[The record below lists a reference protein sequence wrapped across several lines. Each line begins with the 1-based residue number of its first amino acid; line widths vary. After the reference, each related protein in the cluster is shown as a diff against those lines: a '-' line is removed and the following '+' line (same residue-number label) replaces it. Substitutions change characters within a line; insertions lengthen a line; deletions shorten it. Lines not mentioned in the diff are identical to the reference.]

1 MKLRAV
7 LALALLA
14 LLLGGCAAQA
24 EPEPPARLEAA
35 VQEDSSV
42 LLTWEPSPVG
52 TAYRV
57 YRRAGTETDFKF
69 QNDVTDCRYAD
80 PFAQPGQTYLYKV
93 SVLSGTKEFD
103 SAQVEIAVPG
113 DDSTAQRELPKAP
126 VISSVTVMGDGTAV
140 IQLEGDIA
148 QEYQFFRSDSQ
159 QGEYTLLGTSD
170 SPVFYDATAG
180 RLSTHYYRARAV
192 SDGLIGP
199 DCESVATGT
208 NAQQVFG
215 VPVLMY
221 HEFVTASDLE
231 DGVLFDE
238 YAIWADE
245 FEADLIWLREHGYTT
260 VNTADLLRYMN
271 GEEQPPEKP
280 VILSIDDGKWGVYRN
295 AWPLLRKYDMKAV
308 LSVIGTE
315 VSGADPDPNVRAHQ
329 EAPYCTWEELREMSD
344 SGHIEMIS
352 HTYGMH
358 VYNYKEHPGR
368 VGANCAP
375 EETADSFQM
384 NAFSDYLRMKQ
395 MFQSDL
401 GTDLTAMAYPYSNRS
416 VTADKVWL
424 ECGYQ
429 ILFSGNA
436 GTDRPTQTNYFVAGA
451 GVNQWSAVLR
461 RVARM
466 TGSQMMDY
474 LS

>member
-7 LALALLA
+7 LALALFA
-14 LLLGGCAAQA
+14 LLLGGCAARE
-24 EPEPPARLEAA
+24 EPQPPTGLAAA
-35 VQEDSSV
+35 VQADSAV
-42 LLTWEPSPVG
+42 LLTWEPSPEG
-52 TAYRV
+52 EAYRI

-69 QNDVTDCRYAD
+69 QDDVTDCRYTD
-80 PFAQPGQTYLYKV
+80 PFARKGQTYLYKV
-93 SVLSGTKEFD
+93 AVLSGTKEYD
-103 SAQVEIAVPG
+103 STQVEIAVPADG
-113 DDSTAQRELPKAP
+113 SAVQSVLPEAP
-126 VISSVTVMGDGTAV
+126 VIDSVTVMGDGTAV
-140 IQLEGDIA
+140 IRLEGDTA
-148 QEYQFFRSDSQ
+148 QEYRFFRSDSP
-159 QGEYTLLGTSD
+159 QGEYTLLGTSAD
-170 SPVFYDATAG
+170 PIYYDGTAAG
-180 RLSTHYYRARAV
+180 IQYYRARAV

-199 DCESVATGT
+199 DSQPVATGT

-231 DGVLFDE
+231 AGVLFDE
-238 YAIWADE
+238 YAVWADE
-245 FEADLIWLREHGYTT
+245 FESDLIWLRQHGYTT

-280 VILSIDDGKWGVYRN
+280 VILTIDDGKWGVYRN
-295 AWPLLRKYDMKAV
+295 AWPLLKQYDMKAV

-315 VSGADPDPNVRAHQ
+315 ISGADPEAQVRAHQ

-344 SGHIEMIS
+344 SGHVEIIS

-358 VYNYKEHPGR
+358 IYNYKEFPGR
-368 VGANCAP
+368 VGADCAP
-375 EETADSFQM
+375 EETEEDFRM
-384 NAFSDYLRMKQ
+384 NAYSDYLRVERI
-395 MFQSDL
+395 FRSDL
-401 GTDLTAMAYPYSNRS
+401 DRALTAMSYPYSKRS

-429 ILFSGNA
+429 VLYSGNTEA
-436 GTDRPTQTNYFVAGA
+436 DRPTRTNYFVAGA
-451 GVNQWSAVLR
+451 GVNRWSAVVR

-466 TGSQMMDY
+466 TGSPMMDY